1 LIVIS
6 QEEKEQVSNL
16 KVQHT
21 NTMKIQDI
29 LKEQDWKQDDP
40 DFKSKKTGVDPV
52 TGTISWDIEYT
63 PLKGVDDAIE
73 DAYQDYK
80 AVLKK
85 YPEDQKLEQLF
96 NIFSSFKKAYR
107 THVNR
112 KYGK

>member
-1 LIVIS
+1 M
-6 QEEKEQVSNL
+6 

-29 LKEQDWKQDDP
+29 LREEKWSQDST

>member
-1 LIVIS
+1 
-6 QEEKEQVSNL
+6 
-16 KVQHT
+16 
-21 NTMKIQDI
+21 MKIQDI
-29 LKEQDWKQDDP
+29 LKEEKWSQDST

-85 YPEDQKLEQLF
+85 YPEDQKLDQQLPLLH
-96 NIFSSFKKAYR
+96 FSAKSPQQLDQSKPLS
-107 THVNR
+107 
-112 KYGK
+112 

>member
-1 LIVIS
+1 LIAIL

-29 LKEQDWKQDDP
+29 LREEDWKQDDP
-40 DFKSKKTGVDPV
+40 DFKTKKTGVDPV

-73 DAYQDYK
+73 NAYQDYK
-80 AVLKK
+80 KILKK
-85 YPEDQKLEQLF
+85 YPHDQKLDQLF
-96 NIFSSFKKAYR
+96 NVFSAFKKAYR